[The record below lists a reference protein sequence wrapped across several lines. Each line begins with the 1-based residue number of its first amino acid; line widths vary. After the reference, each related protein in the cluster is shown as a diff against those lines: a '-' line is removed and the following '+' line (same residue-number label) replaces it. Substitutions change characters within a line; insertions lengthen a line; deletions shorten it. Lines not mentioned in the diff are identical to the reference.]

1 MTMFDH
7 TLTSCSSVIAYE
19 CLYDKC
25 LSLLNFTHMF
35 FTLFKVNSHDLMTS
49 CSHWQGCR
57 PGSGWVDRR
66 PGSALRLLGARA
78 ALVRHALGRWA
89 MGTGTLDMMHSVPGP
104 TDSSSEHRRESRSA
118 SQRVQVTAVTVRFQN
133 HPGHG
138 DRRGWIRCTQC
149 QTDSTWQVHKMALSA
164 LLAGLPEHFYFRDL
178 CRRIFFV
185 EVRHDAPFLECKTLM
200 LHASACIF
208 VVGIVGWS
216 PID

>member
-1 MTMFDH
+1 
-7 TLTSCSSVIAYE
+7 
-19 CLYDKC
+19 
-25 LSLLNFTHMF
+25 MF

-178 CRRIFFV
+178 CRRIFFCRSSPRCSLLGMQNSHAAR
-185 EVRHDAPFLECKTLM
+185 ERLHICCRHRRMVTDRLMPFCLPFPC
-200 LHASACIF
+200 F
-208 VVGIVGWS
+208 VSGIVGWS